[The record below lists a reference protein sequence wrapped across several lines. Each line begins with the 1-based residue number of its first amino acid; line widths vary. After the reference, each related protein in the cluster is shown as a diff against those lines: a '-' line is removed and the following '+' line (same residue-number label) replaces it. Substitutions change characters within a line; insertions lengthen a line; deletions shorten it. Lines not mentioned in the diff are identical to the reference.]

1 MTAENTVSSTSKAD
15 YMYVSESALE
25 LVAAPIIE
33 WPSHL
38 HSNKNSRKFIV
49 LFLWEP
55 LVFLKW
61 LKNYSHL
68 NLHKN

>member
-33 WPSHL
+33 
-38 HSNKNSRKFIV
+38 
-49 LFLWEP
+49 
-55 LVFLKW
+55 
-61 LKNYSHL
+61 
-68 NLHKN
+68 